1 MLLAELLA
9 RYQKEID
16 TLKERHLYR
25 TRLTLDGPQSGR
37 NRVEG
42 SELLSFCSNDYLG
55 LANDPRVVQ
64 ALKRGA
70 EEFGVGAGASHLVN
84 GHRTAHAAL
93 EEELADFV
101 GAKRA
106 LTFSTGYMANLAVA
120 QVFAGRRNL
129 VLEDKLNHAS
139 LIDAGLLTRARL
151 RRYPHGD
158 ADRARRMLSESKQ
171 RGALILS
178 DAVFSMDGDIAP
190 VDALIAAANEHEA
203 LATFDDAHGFG
214 VHGRQGRGTLDRLG
228 ARPTGRILMMGT
240 LGKAMG
246 TFGAFVA
253 GDEVLIDTLIQG
265 ARPYIYTTA
274 APPALAEATRE
285 ALRVARREEWRRD
298 RLRALI
304 GRFRNGAEQLGLR
317 LLDSDTPIQPVLVGD
332 PQAALAMSAALRNAG
347 ILVVAI
353 RPPTVPSGTARL
365 RVTMSAAHTESDVDQ
380 LLDALQAASRTMAI
394 RE

>member
-1 MLLAELLA
+1 
-9 RYQKEID
+9 
-16 TLKERHLYR
+16 
-25 TRLTLDGPQSGR
+25 
-37 NRVEG
+37 
-42 SELLSFCSNDYLG
+42 
-55 LANDPRVVQ
+55 
-64 ALKRGA
+64 
-70 EEFGVGAGASHLVN
+70 
-84 GHRTAHAAL
+84 
-93 EEELADFV
+93 
-101 GAKRA
+101 
-106 LTFSTGYMANLAVA
+106 
-120 QVFAGRRNL
+120 
-129 VLEDKLNHAS
+129 
-139 LIDAGLLTRARL
+139 
-151 RRYPHGD
+151 
-158 ADRARRMLSESKQ
+158 MLSERKQ
-171 RGALILS
+171 RDALILS
-178 DAVFSMDGDIAP
+178 DAVFSMDGDVAP

-265 ARPYIYTTA
+265 ARTYIYTTA
-274 APPALAEATRE
+274 APPALAEAPRE

>member
-1 MLLAELLA
+1 M
-9 RYQKEID
+9 
-16 TLKERHLYR
+16 
-25 TRLTLDGPQSGR
+25 TLDGPQSGR
-37 NRVEG
+37 NRLEEG
-42 SELLSFCSNDYLG
+42 ELLSFCSNDYLG
-55 LANDPRVVQ
+55 LANDPRVVH

-101 GAKRA
+101 GAERA

-120 QVFAGRRNL
+120 QVFAGRRDL
-129 VLEDKLNHAS
+129 MLEDKLNHAS

-151 RRYPHGD
+151 GRYPHAD

-171 RGALILS
+171 SGALILS

-203 LATFDDAHGFG
+203 LAMFDDAHGFG
-214 VHGRQGRGTLDRLG
+214 VHGREGRGTLDRFG
-228 ARPTGRILMMGT
+228 ARPTGRVLMMGT

-253 GDEVLIDTLIQG
+253 GDDVLIDTLIQG
-265 ARPYIYTTA
+265 ARTYIYTTA
-274 APPALAEATRE
+274 VPPALAEATRE
-285 ALRVARREEWRRD
+285 ALRVARGEDWRRD

-304 GRFRNGAEQLGLR
+304 KRFRNGAEQLGLR

-332 PQAALAMSAALRNAG
+332 PQAALAMSTALRNAG

-353 RPPTVPSGTARL
+353 RPPTVPRGTARL
-365 RVTMSAAHTESDVDQ
+365 RVTMSAAHTESDIDQ
-380 LLDALQAASRTMAI
+380 LLDALQAASRTMAA
-394 RE
+394 RG